1 MKEQEERG
9 GGAWQTPSLRK
20 GQRKEGFASVTE
32 KVHGMESL
40 RGLGD
45 RRKEEARVWESVRLQ
60 LDPEQEGLTD

>member
-1 MKEQEERG
+1 MH
-9 GGAWQTPSLRK
+9 
-20 GQRKEGFASVTE
+20 VTE

-45 RRKEEARVWESVRLQ
+45 RKKEEARVWESVRLQ